1 MNTYAK
7 FAVAIAASLS
17 MASPALADSMLF
29 NSSDIGKTVTL
40 DYNGYSSNGG
50 TSITGL
56 TGSTTFTLTGV
67 SGNDYTFDYSVTNT
81 SSAPVT
87 DSRISGFAFNTD
99 PTITGAAS
107 TGAYGF
113 TTLNSNY
120 PNGIGTV
127 DVCFKDANTNSCAGG
142 GSGGL
147 TLGQTGTGSFTLSF
161 ASPVSALT
169 LSDFYVRYQSITGV
183 PGVSSAT
190 GAGTINTS
198 TTSGGSTTSTSTGGT
213 PVPEPGM
220 LGLFGAGIVGLAL
233 ARRRNS
239 GRRPVARLTLA
250 AA

>member
-29 NSSDIGKTVTL
+29 NSSDIGKSVML
-40 DYNGYSSNGG
+40 NYNGYDSNGG
-50 TSITGL
+50 ASIAGL

-87 DSRISGFAFNTD
+87 DSRISSFAFNTD

-107 TGAYGF
+107 TGAFSYAQTGS
-113 TTLNSNY
+113 TY
-120 PNGIGTV
+120 PNGIGAV
-127 DVCFKDANTNSCAGG
+127 DVCFKDANTGACSGG

-147 TLGQTGTGSFTLSF
+147 TLGQTGTGTFTLSF
-161 ASPVSALT
+161 GSAISALT

-183 PGVSSAT
+183 PGVSSAS

-198 TTSGGSTTSTSTGGT
+198 TTSGGSTSTGGT

-233 ARRRNS
+233 ARRR
-239 GRRPVARLTLA
+239 RPVARLTLA